1 MEVTVSTESKQILV
15 VYATRYGSTREVA
28 ESMAATFREEGLEV
42 VVQPVQ
48 KVRALNGHRAVVVGA
63 PLYLGTWHKEALALL
78 AGNRDV
84 LQGLPVALF
93 ALGPL
98 HDDLK
103 ERQEAH
109 AQFRK
114 ALGSLPWLAPVAEE
128 VFCGKY
134 DPAKLRI
141 GDRLIAALPASPLHG
156 LPASD
161 ARDWTS
167 IRAWARELARSLA

>member
-1 MEVTVSTESKQILV
+1 MSTESREILV
-15 VYATRYGSTREVA
+15 AYATRYGSTREVA
-28 ESMAATFREEGLEV
+28 EAMAATFREEGLEV
-42 VVQPVQ
+42 VVQPAQ
-48 KVRALNGHRAVVVGA
+48 KVRALNGHRAVVLGA

-93 ALGPL
+93 ALGPF
-98 HDDLK
+98 HDDPK
-103 ERQEAH
+103 ERQEAR
-109 AQFRK
+109 AQLQK
-114 ALGSLPWLAPVAEE
+114 ALDGFPWLRPLSTE

-167 IRAWARELARSLA
+167 IRAWARELARSLT